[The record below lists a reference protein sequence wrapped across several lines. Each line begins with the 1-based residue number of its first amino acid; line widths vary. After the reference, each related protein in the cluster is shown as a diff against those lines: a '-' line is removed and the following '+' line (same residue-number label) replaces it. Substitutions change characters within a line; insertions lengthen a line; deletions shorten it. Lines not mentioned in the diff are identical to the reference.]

1 MSFVIDLERVI
12 DAPAATVWAAI
23 TDLPRY
29 GEWNPFCIEC
39 RSTLVPGDPIHMRVR
54 LLSRPQAQSEV
65 IFEHLP
71 MSHLCYGLDGGA
83 SGAIKSNRCHRI
95 EALPDGRT
103 RYRSHFELS
112 GWLMPLVRLMFRK
125 PLQRGFT
132 GMTDGIVAESLRRAA
147 QTARKSP
154 ASA

>member
-12 DAPAATVWAAI
+12 DAPAETVWDVI

-39 RSTLVPGDPIHMRVR
+39 RSTLVPGDAIHMQVR

-65 IFEHLP
+65 IFEHEP
-71 MSHLCYGLDGGA
+71 MSHLCYGLDGGR

-95 EALPDGRT
+95 EALADGRT

-112 GWLMPLVRLMFRK
+112 GWLMPLVRLLFRTQ
-125 PLQRGFT
+125 LLRGFT
-132 GMTDGIVAESLRRAA
+132 GMTDGIVAESCRRAGRA
-147 QTARKSP
+147 A
-154 ASA
+154 A